1 MSESLE
7 SIVRG
12 LTVRA
17 NLEVVQDGGKERVL
31 NNLVEPTSLKY
42 QKFIFTKVI
51 HWDHSKG

>member
-1 MSESLE
+1 M
-7 SIVRG
+7 
-12 LTVRA
+12 RA

-51 HWDHSKG
+51 HWNHSKG